1 MYKVLYFSPHSFA
14 NLVLGESIISH
25 HIFVQNF
32 IDLEIISKFLLL
44 VLRNCIS
51 EHIAIVVIE
60 LWVVTVDEE
69 LIEIHT
75 DRFKIVFNHPKFVP
89 RLSIPILSLCR
100 VKIDA
105 FIFVVVDNIH
115 VIADS
120 FNNFVFFHSA
130 SFEIV
135 SRLYHI

>member
-1 MYKVLYFSPHSFA
+1 M
-14 NLVLGESIISH
+14 
-25 HIFVQNF
+25 
-32 IDLEIISKFLLL
+32 
-44 VLRNCIS
+44 
-51 EHIAIVVIE
+51 VIE
-60 LWVVTVDEE
+60 LRVVTVDEE

-75 DRFKIVFNHPKFVP
+75 DSFKIVFNHPKLVP
-89 RLSIPILSLCR
+89 RLSIPTLSLCR